1 MSEMVTQ
8 NEIENQ
14 VKAHADRLKNRVD
27 VTQNKVSIDSAN
39 IDPQFVAKDNIAL
52 DQVNNI
58 LKDSTFKKKLC
69 AGLGKTSSDLEEL
82 AKPLVKVLLP
92 VSAIK
97 IGSIGL
103 LDLSWLLA
111 TLPIGVIG
119 VSILAIYLARFGIG
133 YFCGDEET

>member
-1 MSEMVTQ
+1 MSDTQ
-8 NEIENQ
+8 NEIEDQ
-14 VKAHADRLKNRVD
+14 VKAHINRLKIRVD

-39 IDPQFVAKDNIAL
+39 IDPQFTTEDNIAL
-52 DQVNNI
+52 DQVNII

-69 AGLGKTSSDLEEL
+69 AGLDKTSSDLEEL

-97 IGSIGL
+97 SGSIVL
-103 LDLSWLLA
+103 LGYSWTFA

-119 VSILAIYLARFGIG
+119 ASVLAIYLARFGIG
-133 YFCGDEET
+133 YFCGDQET